1 MDEAVTRVY
10 NARAAMLKSVKAGDK
25 VKFNAEAVNG
35 RSTVTK
41 IERAK
46 RWRHRWHRCPPQCST
61 GLQVEN
67 YMGGSTV
74 LVLSGTMAASA
85 HAHLV
90 RATPAVGS
98 TVQAAPGEVALRFSE
113 KLEPKFSS
121 VVVRDSAGKQVDK
134 GDAAVD
140 KADRMLIR
148 VLLPPLEPGVYKV
161 EWKAVSADT
170 HKVDGD
176 FTFKIGQ

>member
-1 MDEAVTRVY
+1 MSTQRTITVL
-10 NARAAMLKSVKAGDK
+10 AASA
-25 VKFNAEAVNG
+25 
-35 RSTVTK
+35 
-41 IERAK
+41 
-46 RWRHRWHRCPPQCST
+46 
-61 GLQVEN
+61 
-67 YMGGSTV
+67 V
-74 LVLSGTMAASA
+74 LVLSGTMAAFA

-113 KLEPKFSS
+113 KLESKFSS

-140 KADRMLIR
+140 KADRMVIR

-170 HKVDGD
+170 HKVNGD
-176 FTFKIGQ
+176 FTFKVGQ

>member
-1 MDEAVTRVY
+1 MSTR
-10 NARAAMLKSVKAGDK
+10 RSIITLAASAAL
-25 VKFNAEAVNG
+25 
-35 RSTVTK
+35 
-41 IERAK
+41 
-46 RWRHRWHRCPPQCST
+46 
-61 GLQVEN
+61 L
-67 YMGGSTV
+67 MGGT
-74 LVLSGTMAASA
+74 AAAFA

-98 TVQAAPGEVALRFSE
+98 TVQAAPNEVALRFSE

-121 VVVRDSAGKQVDK
+121 VIVRDSAGKQVDK
-134 GDAAVD
+134 GGAAVD
-140 KADRMLIR
+140 KADRMVIR

>member
-1 MDEAVTRVY
+1 MSTQRPIIVL
-10 NARAAMLKSVKAGDK
+10 AASA
-25 VKFNAEAVNG
+25 
-35 RSTVTK
+35 
-41 IERAK
+41 
-46 RWRHRWHRCPPQCST
+46 
-61 GLQVEN
+61 
-67 YMGGSTV
+67 V
-74 LVLSGTMAASA
+74 LVLSGTIAAFA

-90 RATPAVGS
+90 KATPAAGG
-98 TVQAAPGEVALRFSE
+98 TVPAAPSEVTLRFSE

-140 KADRMLIR
+140 KADRMVIR

-170 HKVDGD
+170 HKINGD
-176 FTFKIGQ
+176 FTFKVGE